1 MNVRH
6 LSFRLLQVY
15 MQVVRLGTISAA
27 ARALHLTQPTVSL
40 QLKKLAEAVDEPLFD
55 SRDGRMVPTLV
66 GEELYRAACDVLG
79 RFEDFNG
86 FLEQARGGHSGNISI
101 GIVTTAKYVVPRILG
116 AFYRQYPNVNVTL
129 NIGNREHILG
139 RFARQEDDLYV
150 FSHPPSGVAVQA
162 RRILSNPL
170 QVIAPLDHWTKGRQQ
185 LAFSDLQ
192 RERFLIRE
200 PGSATRMMLES
211 WLINNGMQLGDTMQI
226 ESNEAIRLGVAAGLG
241 LSVISAHTL
250 QEGREQLAILPVE
263 GFPLESNWYLV
274 SRKDRRLQYAAM
286 QLIEFMADNLRHCVD
301 PALVAADIGTLAQHF
316 SSASTVRRDEKL
328 NATLNTTPKSC

>member
-15 MQVVRLGTISAA
+15 IKVVQFGNISAA

-66 GEELYRAACDVLG
+66 GDELYRAACDVLG

-86 FLEQARGGHSGNISI
+86 FIEQARGGHSGNLSI

-116 AFYRQYPNVNVTL
+116 AFYRQFPNVNVTL
-129 NIGNREHILG
+129 NIGNRAHILG

-150 FSHPPSGVAVQA
+150 FSHPPSGIAVQA
-162 RRILSNPL
+162 RRILRNPL
-170 QVIAPLDHWTKGRQQ
+170 QVIAPLDHWAEGMKR
-185 LAFSDLQ
+185 LAFADLQ

-211 WLINNGMQLGDTMQI
+211 WLIGHGMELGDTMQI
-226 ESNEAIRLGVAAGLG
+226 ESNEAIRLSVAAGLG

-274 SRKDRRLQYAAM
+274 TRKDRRLQYAAM
-286 QLIEFMADNLRHCVD
+286 QLIQFMADHLHHCVD
-301 PALVAADIGTLAQHF
+301 PALVADDIASLAQHF
-316 SSASTVRRDEKL
+316 SFASPAQRHKTVNPNRKL
-328 NATLNTTPKSC
+328 L